1 MKYGVLF
8 SALSLLLAFYAFTSG
23 GWFLLLA
30 WPAISFGVI
39 GLAHLTFGH
48 RVFGKRPDG
57 SMAFASVAILFPYL
71 LYLWGVWHIIR
82 LLSREPAHNTLV
94 DGVLIGRRLLAAE
107 LPAGT
112 QTVVDLTSEFPE
124 PSALRSVSNYVA
136 APILDASV
144 LPPESLADLASQ
156 IATAET
162 PLYIHCAQGHGRTGL
177 VAALFL
183 LARGDADTP
192 DTAIEM
198 IQSSRP
204 LVGLNGVQ
212 RASLLAASK
221 LLPSSAV

>member
-8 SALSLLLAFYAFTSG
+8 STLSLLLAFYAFTTG
-23 GWFLLLA
+23 GWFLLLV

-39 GLAHLTFGH
+39 GLAYLTLGH
-48 RVFGKRPDG
+48 RVFGKLPDG
-57 SMAFASVAILFPYL
+57 SMAFASVAILLPYL
-71 LYLWGVWHIIR
+71 LYLWAVWHIIR
-82 LLSREPAHNTLV
+82 LVSREPAYNTLV
-94 DGVLIGRRLLAAE
+94 DSVLIGRRLLAAE

-136 APILDASV
+136 APMLDASV
-144 LPPESLADLASQ
+144 LPPQSLADLASK

-177 VAALFL
+177 VAALYL
-183 LARGDADTP
+183 LARGDADNP

-198 IQSSRP
+198 IKSSRP